1 MILTMKDISLLKVA
15 LVVDSMVAKGGS
27 DRNIDS
33 LLKIFPKADIYTA
46 VFNEKA
52 YEDLENK
59 VYTTFLQRPF
69 YRKVFK
75 NHHNIFTPWAFEM
88 LDLREYDIVVSVSA
102 GSAKGVITT
111 MNQLH
116 VCLLLTPP
124 RTYWDKERSFRT
136 SRLKAL
142 INFVTPFFSNFYR
155 LWDYAVAQRIDEI
168 VTISKFIQKKVQH
181 RYNRDSV
188 VIYPGILNFWIEE
201 GSQHLGDLIPKSF
214 KKEYYLVVS
223 RLYDYKRIDWA
234 IEACK
239 REKKKL
245 VIVGDGPDMKY
256 LKKIAGKSKDI
267 IFLGYISDEQ
277 LKAVYSKATAFIF
290 PGIEDFGLVPL
301 EAMACGCP
309 VLAYNYG
316 GLTETVED
324 GKTGSFFSSI
334 DELSSILSDF
344 KKDSFKESDIKSRA
358 QKFSEEKFV
367 KEFSDFV
374 NKKYEK
380 FQKEKN

>member
-1 MILTMKDISLLKVA
+1 MKEISSLKVA

-46 VFNEKA
+46 VFNEQEYK
-52 YEDLENK
+52 DLDNN
-59 VYTTFLQRPF
+59 VHTTFLQKPF
-69 YRKVFK
+69 YRKILK
-75 NHHNIFTPWAFEM
+75 NHYNILTPWAFEM
-88 LDLREYDIVVSVSA
+88 LDLKDYEIVISVSA

-111 MNQLH
+111 MDQLH
-116 VCLLLTPP
+116 ICLLLTPP

-136 SRLKAL
+136 SRLRFL
-142 INFVTPFFSNFYR
+142 IDILSPFFSNFYR
-155 LWDYAVAQRIDEI
+155 MWDYAAAQRTDEI
-168 VTISKFIQKKVQH
+168 VAISEFIQRKIQH
-181 RYNRDSV
+181 RYNCDSV
-188 VIYPGILNFWIEE
+188 VIYPGILDFWLQE

-234 IEACK
+234 IKACK
-239 REKKKL
+239 QENKKL

-256 LKKIAGKSKDI
+256 LKKLAGKSKNI
-267 IFLGYISDEQ
+267 LFLGYISDEQ
-277 LKAVYSKATAFIF
+277 LKAVYSNATAFIF

-316 GLTETVED
+316 GLTETVEEK
-324 GKTGSFFSSI
+324 KTGLFFSSV
-334 DELSSILSDF
+334 DELSKLISNF
-344 KKDSFKESDIKSRA
+344 KKESFKEKDLKSRA
-358 QKFSEEKFV
+358 QYFSEERFL
-367 KEFSDFV
+367 KEFTDFV
-374 NKKYEK
+374 SKKYEEFK
-380 FQKEKN
+380 KEKI